1 MLGPGKVDLLKAV
14 GVAGSISSAARS
26 LGMSYKRAWL
36 LIDTLNQGFGRRVLV
51 ATHGGK
57 GGGGTELTPLGKKL
71 IERYESIERACTIAT
86 KVDVQAITHLLNAKK

>member
-14 GVAGSISSAARS
+14 GVTGSISSAARS

-51 ATHGGK
+51 VHTA
-57 GGGGTELTPLGKKL
+57 
-71 IERYESIERACTIAT
+71 
-86 KVDVQAITHLLNAKK
+86 AKAVAARNSPP